1 MPYMPGYMPGYTVG
15 YTVGYSVAC
24 MLAIE
29 RADAL
34 GTSGNTP
41 RYPNLKLDPHPS
53 HSTSDQLGLS

>member
-1 MPYMPGYMPGYTVG
+1 MPDYTVGYSVG

-34 GTSGNTP
+34 GSSGNTP
-41 RYPNLKLDPHPS
+41 R
-53 HSTSDQLGLS
+53 

>member
-1 MPYMPGYMPGYTVG
+1 MPDYTVG

-53 HSTSDQLGLS
+53 HSTSDKLGLS